1 MLENKMLLDE
11 YFETERKDWDKYY
24 EAMAEKED
32 ENYEDNLFEE
42 EN

>member
-11 YFETERKDWDKYY
+11 YWQSYNKDLDEYY

-32 ENYEDNLFEE
+32 REWRDNLDD
-42 EN
+42 

>member
-1 MLENKMLLDE
+1 MEVENPMIMPEPRYRTQAEIDE
-11 YFETERKDWDKYY
+11 MY

-32 ENYEDNLFEE
+32 REWE